1 MADANSHIR
10 TDKWVSIDPRIEKP
24 VLYSVDE
31 INIEKETGVRARIR
45 PQFGMYGE
53 LMLKLTFKGGCAEK
67 ALQAAEI
74 KAMAIIKFNWDNP
87 RHYVEDAV
95 QPPPYTSDE
104 YVEDPV
110 EEMIRFAQHGR
121 SRFMTQLA
129 SNVEPPRPPKRPLS
143 PPNGD
148 GGSNKKGFFGPRHGQ
163 AEGEQYPARH
173 GQPCPDIR
181 PDIIEDREAAPCPSR
196 RCKVC
201 RNCCVGVPSPYYDAN
216 AVCCAFWDE
225 LD

>member
-1 MADANSHIR
+1 MQDGSQDDMEMDERVLETSNPAGGRQLDKFTRELRLRRADEALTKAVKENNW
-10 TDKWVSIDPRIEKP
+10 K
-24 VLYSVDE
+24 LADE
-31 INIEKETGVRARIR
+31 
-45 PQFGMYGE
+45 
-53 LMLKLTFKGGCAEK
+53 L
-67 ALQAAEI
+67 EI
-74 KAMAIIKFNWDNP
+74 KLDQELKRQQDQ
-87 RHYVEDAV
+87 DAAHGPSIAEPATLPGGT
-95 QPPPYTSDE
+95 PPPHTSDE

-173 GQPCPDIR
+173 GQPCPGIR
-181 PDIIEDREAAPCPSR
+181 PDIIEDREAASCPSR

-201 RNCCVGVPSPYYDAN
+201 GKPRDGAN
-216 AVCCAFWDE
+216 LCANSVYCAF
-225 LD
+225 